1 VRKTPIGFEDLLAA
15 YTTYP
20 DAFYYMDYM
29 VTVGMF
35 MLKSIKSASF
45 NKNETISEVSELE
58 SNDINAIK
66 TVVSYSLSEVKE
78 KKLSN
83 ILTKSVEVYSCL
95 NGKYTDEQLDNVLFN
110 FIESM
115 YTIDQENWI
124 DCANAFNILGECAKR
139 NKKVMKT
146 FLYVSNGGYPGEDE
160 RLKLNIETWRWELAF
175 IYVDILANI
184 CINSTIASIKM
195 KALLGFHKD
204 ANEALTNKNVQLN
217 GYGLI
222 DTAKFKISRA
232 KNHEGFSIFIITQIL
247 TNR

>member
-1 VRKTPIGFEDLLAA
+1 
-15 YTTYP
+15 
-20 DAFYYMDYM
+20 
-29 VTVGMF
+29 MF
-35 MLKSIKSASF
+35 MLKSIKSPLF
-45 NKNETISEVSELE
+45 NKNETISELSELE
-58 SNDINAIK
+58 NNDVNAIK
-66 TVVSYSLSEVKE
+66 TVVSYSLSESKE

-146 FLYVSNGGYPGEDE
+146 FLYVSNGGYPDEDE
-160 RLKLNIETWRWELAF
+160 RVKLNIETWRWELAF

-184 CINSTIASIKM
+184 CINSTIASIKK
-195 KALLGFHKD
+195 KALLGFHQD
-204 ANEALTNKNVQLN
+204 ANEALTNKNVHLN

-222 DTAKFKISRA
+222 DTAKFKINRA
-232 KNHEGFSIFIITQIL
+232 KNHQGL
-247 TNR
+247 